1 MLTLAWDTNA
11 DCTVALLLHYIF
23 DLGGY
28 SARELVA
35 HWSVYYPTNWVRL
48 AVIEALYQGRY
59 KAISVEQIL
68 GLWQRRGQV
77 RQHFNC
83 EFERLVCG
91 NIQSRL
97 TRQLNSHPT
106 VNYPLV
112 SQPLADKNYSD
123 KNYSDRPQ
131 IKTSADTVRST
142 PVQTVDITAKV
153 VSANNSPKTANCQ
166 NQHCQPSNH
175 NQRSH
180 IRGILSA
187 APNSSTTQ
195 QPIRQFNPTTTK
207 SSDFYTKLKAIA
219 QHH

>member
-1 MLTLAWDTNA
+1 MLTLAGDTNS

-28 SARELVA
+28 SARQLVA
-35 HWSVYYPTNWVRL
+35 HWSAHYPANWVRL

-97 TRQLNSHPT
+97 TRQLNFNPT
-106 VNYPLV
+106 TNSYALV
-112 SQPLADKNYSD
+112 SKSATDKNY
-123 KNYSDRPQ
+123 NYSDRSH
-131 IKTSADTVRST
+131 IKTSVDTVRST

-153 VSANNSPKTANCQ
+153 VSATNPPKTANCQ
-166 NQHCQPSNH
+166 NQHYQPSNH

-180 IRGILSA
+180 IRGSLLP
-187 APNSSTTQ
+187 APDSSTTQ
-195 QPIRQFNPTTTK
+195 QPIQQFNPTTTK

-219 QHH
+219 QHN